1 MKTSRTSQEPVAR
14 GSTGNLDQSMANE
27 DSAEYLRP
35 TNLYADSFN
44 KKRFNKE
51 KRKEFHHSHERPE
64 ISTEGET

>member
-1 MKTSRTSQEPVAR
+1 
-14 GSTGNLDQSMANE
+14 MANE

-51 KRKEFHHSHERPE
+51 KRKEFHHSQERPE

>member
-1 MKTSRTSQEPVAR
+1 
-14 GSTGNLDQSMANE
+14 MANE

-35 TNLYADSFN
+35 TNLYADS
-44 KKRFNKE
+44 FNKE